1 MSQEFSEL
9 IRIHLPIFELMVMIM
24 LWKILNRRDRGR
36 LKQLKPFKQPYL
48 KRRRREGT
56 REKESI
62 SVEWKKER

>member
-36 LKQLKPFKQPYL
+36 LKQSKPLKQPYL
-48 KRRRREGT
+48 KKKKRR
-56 REKESI
+56 
-62 SVEWKKER
+62 KERKRKHEC